1 MKIFTKNVLQNH
13 ILLLVSETR
22 LASDNP
28 SRFLRY
34 LSKRMTRFDMKY
46 CDMILTEKKQK
57 Y

>member
-1 MKIFTKNVLQNH
+1 MKIFTTNVLQNH
-13 ILLLVSETR
+13 ILLLVSETS

-28 SRFLRY
+28 SRFLRN
-34 LSKRMTRFDMKY
+34 LSKRMTRFDMKN